1 MFKDDIREKNKDLQ
15 LRFSDYESHGWKV
28 IEKRF
33 VAFMDLAGFKATN
46 QYEYYTYFLLHA
58 LKEIAYNEQKSYV
71 DDENEYLYV
80 ISVSDSIVIF
90 SKDDSIE
97 SFCCFCHAVGR
108 IFNKCVL

>member
-71 DDENEYLYV
+71 DDENEYLL
-80 ISVSDSIVIF
+80 F
-90 SKDDSIE
+90 P
-97 SFCCFCHAVGR
+97 F
-108 IFNKCVL
+108 